1 MSDTESLHEYVIRQ
15 LNDNKGRWPAIAESS
30 GVARSTIA
38 KIARREVENPG
49 VLHVEKLAKYFRE
62 HTPQAA

>member
-1 MSDTESLHEYVIRQ
+1 MSDPESLHEYVIRQ
-15 LNDNKGRWPAIAESS
+15 LNDNKGKWPLIAEGS

-49 VLHVEKLAKYFRE
+49 VLHVERLAKYFRDNAA
-62 HTPQAA
+62 QAA